1 MTTPTPT
8 PRRKPRE
15 GGVWISLVAVG
26 VTVVLWEVLARVGV
40 LSTVLFSSP
49 AVIAATLARSVASGD
64 MVSHALATMWRT
76 GAGLVLGAV
85 PGLLLG
91 LAMGWSR
98 NLRRTLDPLLAA
110 IHPIPKIA
118 ILPLIMIFLGVG
130 ESSRIAV
137 AAVAAFFPLLI
148 NAMAGVRQI
157 NPLFFEVAETYG
169 ASKLRLFTHV
179 VIPGSLPLVLSGVR
193 LAANVTLLVTIA
205 AEIVMAERGL
215 GSLVWLAW
223 ETLRVELLYAT
234 LIVIALL
241 GVALTGSL
249 SALRRR
255 LVPWQIDVASE
266 R

>member
-1 MTTPTPT
+1 VSKAIATPH
-8 PRRKPRE
+8 RKSRE
-15 GGVWISLVAVG
+15 GGIWISLVAVAAF
-26 VTVVLWEVLARVGV
+26 VALWEILARVGV
-40 LSTVLFSSP
+40 LPNVLFSSP
-49 AVIAATLARSVASGD
+49 TVIAATLVRSLASGE
-64 MVSHALATMWRT
+64 MLNHALATMWRT
-76 GAGLVLGAV
+76 GAGLALGAI
-85 PGLLLG
+85 PGLLIG
-91 LAMGWSR
+91 LAMGWSPT
-98 NLRRTLDPLLAA
+98 LRRTLDPLLAA
-110 IHPIPKIA
+110 VHPIPKIA

-130 ESSRIAV
+130 ESARIAV
-137 AAVAAFFPLLI
+137 ASVAAFFPLLI

-157 NPLFFEVAETYG
+157 NPLYFEVAETYG
-169 ASKLRLFTHV
+169 ASRFRLFTHV
-179 VIPGSLPLVLSGVR
+179 VIPGSLPFVLSGTR

-249 SALRRR
+249 IALRRW
-255 LVPWQIDVASE
+255 LVPWQVDALTA